1 MCSLYDGNL
10 LSLKATTLNLPSCFS
25 TTGSV
30 EHIISV
36 NTIESGLSTA
46 SGRGGFNRLSIA
58 VITYSDWS
66 RSLRAQPCRG
76 QVKEDPPDCY
86 NPSDDYGVI

>member
-1 MCSLYDGNL
+1 M
-10 LSLKATTLNLPSCFS
+10 NLPSCFS

-46 SGRGGFNRLSIA
+46 SGRGGFR
-58 VITYSDWS
+58 S
-66 RSLRAQPCRG
+66 RSMVVLRASWALQWIRKWISSSSWQEG
-76 QVKEDPPDCY
+76 QNSQIRFSGSLGGLQCLQIND
-86 NPSDDYGVI
+86 